1 MKIVHFTHID
11 LDGVGCA
18 AIAQLYAN
26 MTHADYEVTYCDY
39 DDINEKVNTFLDSE
53 QKVGVSLLITDI
65 SVDKETADHI
75 QTEKAKL
82 PNAFKPMLID
92 HHKTAEFLN
101 EYDWAKVV
109 IGDTESGTS
118 ILAKV
123 MFDDSVHAITSFAD
137 AVAEYDTWRFDK
149 NSLGLAKQL
158 NYLCYMM
165 SHEDFIR
172 YVIMTITDH
181 PYAMFEITDPL
192 LLQVIEFKEKQ
203 SIEYANAKAEEAKI
217 IQDGQYKVAYVFAE
231 NNISMTGHAILDKY
245 GTDIDYAAVI
255 EMDKEVH
262 LRGLE
267 HAPDLGAIAKQR
279 GGGGHPRA
287 AGYSIKNTD
296 VKGILT
302 NETISDDTG
311 SV

>member
-1 MKIVHFTHID
+1 MKIVHFTHTD
-11 LDGVGCA
+11 LDGVSCA
-18 AIAQLYAN
+18 ALAQLYAN
-26 MTHADYEVTYCDY
+26 MTNTDYEVTYCNY
-39 DDINEKVNTFLDSE
+39 DEINEKVKAFLDSE

-65 SVDKETADHI
+65 SVDKETADWI

-101 EYDWAKVV
+101 DYDWAKVV
-109 IGDTESGTS
+109 VGDTESATS

-123 MFDDSVHAITSFAD
+123 MFDESVHAIASFAE
-137 AVAEYDTWRFDK
+137 AVAEYDTFRFDK
-149 NSLGLAKQL
+149 EKLELPKQL
-158 NYLCYMM
+158 NHLCYMM

-172 YVIMTITDH
+172 YVIMTINES

-192 LLQVIEFKEKQ
+192 LLQVIAFKDQ
-203 SIEYANAKAEEAKI
+203 QMVEYAKAKAEEAKI
-217 IQDGQYKVAYVFAE
+217 IEVGQYKVAYVYAE
-231 NNISMTGHAILDKY
+231 NNISMTGNMIMEKY

-255 EMDKEVH
+255 EMDKTVH
-262 LRGLE
+262 LRGSQ
-267 HAPDLGAIAKQR
+267 HSPDLGAIAKQH
-279 GGGGHPRA
+279 GGGGHPKA
-287 AGYSIKNTD
+287 AAYSIKNTN

-302 NETISDDTG
+302 DETISDDTG